1 MKAYPHKVI
10 ADWLRIL
17 AISLECKPELQL
29 GLPAASENV
38 TETQDEDVGMLVC
51 RRFWDDL
58 LDAFYGHRWELLKS
72 VGSHGSSSQL
82 FAMTVM
88 V

>member
-51 RRFWDDL
+51 RRFWDEL

-72 VGSHGSSSQL
+72 VDSHGSSSQL

>member
-1 MKAYPHKVI
+1 
-10 ADWLRIL
+10 
-17 AISLECKPELQL
+17 
-29 GLPAASENV
+29 V
-38 TETQDEDVGMLVC
+38 TETQDEDVEMLVC
-51 RRFWDDL
+51 KRFWFDL

-72 VGSHGSSSQL
+72 VGSHGSSSWL

>member
-1 MKAYPHKVI
+1 
-10 ADWLRIL
+10 
-17 AISLECKPELQL
+17 
-29 GLPAASENV
+29 V

-58 LDAFYGHRWELLKS
+58 LDAFYGHHWELLKS
-72 VGSHGSSSQL
+72 VGSHGSSSRL
-82 FAMTVM
+82 FAMMVM